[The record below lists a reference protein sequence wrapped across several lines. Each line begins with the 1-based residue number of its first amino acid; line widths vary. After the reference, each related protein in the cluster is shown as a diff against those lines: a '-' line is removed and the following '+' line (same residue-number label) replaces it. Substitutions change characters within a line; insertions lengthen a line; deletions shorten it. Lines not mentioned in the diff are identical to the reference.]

1 MYKLTKHLNK
11 RFRNSTLIFPKLQNF
26 NLFNPQLVK
35 INCDIRY
42 FSTVDPSN
50 HIQQNNQNFT
60 EKQDDIN
67 KTGQAVATKKEIR
80 AYLQPIIFNKE
91 AKSILYKSTLLLA
104 LSKSLAIA
112 SPFFLKYTVN
122 AISLGAQMDINM
134 ACLGIIGFG
143 TARIL
148 STVFQEIRMKQIA
161 DIIQIGAK
169 NVSMQAFKH
178 LHELDIYF
186 HKVSSKNTVFAINR
200 AIRSI
205 ESALR
210 FTLGF
215 FAPVGFE
222 FVLLCGTFQLYF
234 GFPYLANMLVTLG
247 FYTILTKK
255 YSTYR
260 QNIIRE
266 RKNHEKKSEFY
277 LNESMMNY
285 DTVKNFNREEREL
298 RIYETLLDKLRKS
311 AEQVQITLGRLNIS
325 QSVIFSIGM
334 TINLLMAVQD
344 VSLGVFTP
352 GDFVMLQTLFIQLA
366 GPLFNMGTLF
376 REIDQSQVD
385 VEDLYVMLKQESKIK
400 EKIDAQD
407 YQFKQGQIQLQGVSF
422 KHMKGDNN
430 EFNGQEKYLFKDLT
444 LDIQP
449 GTTNAIVGQ
458 SGFGKTTMLN
468 LINRIYDP
476 HEGSIILDGQDLKD
490 LKFKSYRKYISVIPQ
505 NGILFNDTIL
515 HNLQYGNED
524 ATFEEVVEIA
534 KKCQIHE
541 KILSMEKGYET
552 QVGDLGSK
560 LSGGER
566 QRILIARGLLKKDA
580 KIYLFDEAT
589 SNLDAHTERDITEAL
604 EEIMV
609 GKTVIYCAH
618 RLSSIINV
626 DNIYVLA
633 DGKVAEKGTHWELMD
648 NENSLYTEMWKNY
661 LNEQEKEKVA
671 EEK

>member
-1 MYKLTKHLNK
+1 MQTQKILLKTNKSSQYFVGCYKLREQPTMQITRFDRFFLSTQNDANK
-11 RFRNSTLIFPKLQNF
+11 SDQNQKSTQEVKFNITQQMDKNPIF
-26 NLFNPQLVK
+26 
-35 INCDIRY
+35 
-42 FSTVDPSN
+42 SN
-50 HIQQNNQNFT
+50 AG
-60 EKQDDIN
+60 KM
-67 KTGQAVATKKEIR
+67 KTTKKEIR
-80 AYLQPIIFNKE
+80 QYLAPMIFTQE
-91 AKSILYKSTLLLA
+91 AKTILYKSMFLLT

-122 AISLGAQMDINM
+122 AISLGAQMDLNV
-134 ACLGIIGFG
+134 ACLGILGFG
-143 TARIL
+143 AARIF
-148 STVFQEIRMKQIA
+148 SSVFQEMRMKQIT

-169 NVSMQAFKH
+169 NVSLIAFKH
-178 LHELDIYF
+178 LHQLDINF

-222 FVLLCGTFQLYF
+222 FFLLCGTFQFYF

-247 FYTILTKK
+247 FYTVLTKN
-255 YSTYR
+255 YSTFR

-266 RKNHEKKSEFY
+266 RKDHEKKSEFY
-277 LNESMMNY
+277 LNDSMMNY
-285 DTVKNFNREEREL
+285 ETVKSFGKEEKEL
-298 RIYETLLDKLRKS
+298 NIYEQLLNKLKKT
-311 AEQVQITLGRLNIS
+311 AEQVQITLGKLNVS
-325 QSVIFSIGM
+325 QSVVFSVGM
-334 TINLLMAVQD
+334 TVNLLMAARD
-344 VSLGVFTP
+344 VSLGIFTP

-385 VEDLYVMLKQESKIK
+385 VEDLYLMLRTVPRIQEKVDAKDLQFQQGKI
-400 EKIDAQD
+400 E
-407 YQFKQGQIQLQGVSF
+407 LRNVSF
-422 KHMKGDNN
+422 KHYIDQNKDEKDSNS
-430 EFNGQEKYLFKDLT
+430 FQERFLFQNLSIE
-444 LDIQP
+444 IQP
-449 GTTNAIVGQ
+449 GTTNA
-458 SGFGKTTMLN
+458 
-468 LINRIYDP
+468 INRIYDP
-476 HEGSIILDGQDLKD
+476 HEGQILIDDQDIKD
-490 LKFKSYRKYISVIPQ
+490 LKFHSYRKYIAVIPQ

-515 HNLQYGNED
+515 HNLRYGNDE

-541 KILSMEKGYET
+541 KIISMEKGYET
-552 QVGDLGSK
+552 QVGELGSK

-580 KIYLFDEAT
+580 QIYLFDEAT

-618 RLSSIINV
+618 RLSSIINC
-626 DNIYVLA
+626 DNIYVLHE
-633 DGKVAEKGTHWELMD
+633 GKVAEQGTHFELLD
-648 NENSLYTEMWKNY
+648 NEHSLYSKMWRNY
-661 LNEQEKEKVA
+661 LNEKRKQEITI
-671 EEK
+671 